1 MFFEDHLD
9 EAFSRETS
17 PDGVAGWRT
26 NGNSNNNEASL
37 HIPSAALSELL
48 KSLIQATE
56 NERCAPDILPYP
68 EAIVDGVAAQIAV
81 QNEQIRLLSAEEKQQ
96 TAEKDPGA
104 SLLPFKPS
112 DIMALEVQRAQFFLS
127 ELLRCRLRKIE
138 ALALSLFYEGQL
150 HSDAPTQLRG
160 MLSHNEVI
168 VADRLAELMTE
179 YVLQAGLQSAPAEL
193 QCLIPNLPYAE
204 GVEMLP
210 VPEIDQYVFCVV
222 LDDLGVVRLGE
233 DAVQAV
239 HAGEIFL
246 VPYRAFRPYILD
258 GRVRLV

>member
-9 EAFSRETS
+9 EALSRENS
-17 PDGVAGWRT
+17 PDGVADWRPA
-26 NGNSNNNEASL
+26 GNATSSEAPPLST
-37 HIPSAALSELL
+37 SAALSSLL
-48 KSLIQATE
+48 KSIIQATE

-68 EAIVDGVAAQIAV
+68 EAVVDGVAAQIAA
-81 QNEQIRLLSAEEKQQ
+81 QNEQISRLSAQEKQQ
-96 TAEKDPGA
+96 TAERAPGT
-104 SLLPFKPS
+104 SLLPFQPS

-138 ALALSLFYEGQL
+138 SLALSIFYEGQAN
-150 HSDAPTQLRG
+150 SDAPTQLRER
-160 MLSHNEVI
+160 LSHNEII
-168 VADRLAELMTE
+168 VADRLAELVSK
-179 YVLQAGLQSAPAEL
+179 YVLQAGLQAAPTEL
-193 QCLIPNLPYAE
+193 QYLVPNPPYAE
-204 GVEMLP
+204 GVELLP
-210 VPEIDQYVFCVV
+210 VPDLDQYVFCVV

-233 DAVQAV
+233 DAEQTV